1 MNGCGIKV
9 AHACPAR
16 SPFHTARPRGDY
28 VTLPPS
34 YLPYR
39 AWYFIPVFWGIYTS
53 SPWGLPQEPFGGNAI
68 QTATPMISPWS
79 RLLQN
84 SITHSFP
91 LPRRATSTLYYK
103 FSLLKH
109 HLMPPSPVTSR
120 PHEPGRAEPVV
131 LGPRLSIAV
140 QYSLISG
147 SLVVRDVGRLLISG
161 VKCCVT
167 WQLAVI
173 RNHKSDGDAQG
184 RSEYPYP

>member
-109 HLMPPSPVTSR
+109 HLMPPSPVTAVLMSLDG
-120 PHEPGRAEPVV
+120 PSLLSSVPVCLLLFSIPLFPGP
-131 LGPRLSIAV
+131 LLS
-140 QYSLISG
+140 G
-147 SLVVRDVGRLLISG
+147 
-161 VKCCVT
+161 T
-167 WQLAVI
+167 
-173 RNHKSDGDAQG
+173 SDDF
-184 RSEYPYP
+184 